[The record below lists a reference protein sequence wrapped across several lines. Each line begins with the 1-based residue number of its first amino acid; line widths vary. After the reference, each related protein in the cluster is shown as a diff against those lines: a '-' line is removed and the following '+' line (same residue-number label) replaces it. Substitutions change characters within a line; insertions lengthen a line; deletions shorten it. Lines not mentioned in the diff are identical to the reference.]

1 MANQNR
7 KRLTETL
14 TKVGIIN
21 ECQFIPSEKDEKVIL
36 SVLYKGKKY
45 KTNTL
50 WGKDID
56 EFAENLAC
64 GIDVGT
70 SSVALEKVNE
80 AHGYAEEDRQT
91 NLIMQ
96 LRTYAKSFAGVQFEG
111 RHPHDSFDMYVMNSG
126 EIDSINHW
134 IEMMPLYHE
143 DLSRDAIKKM
153 MVDMLK
159 NQEVLVID
167 NKVFSRLSFDKL
179 MDKWETD
186 NDRKLAQDIKEKLIN
201 DYIERYAEKV

>member
-1 MANQNR
+1 MANMNK
-7 KRLTETL
+7 KRLTEVL
-14 TKVGIIN
+14 TRVGIIN
-21 ECQFIPSEKDEKVIL
+21 ECQLIASEKNEKVIL
-36 SVLYKGKKY
+36 SVLYKGKQY

-56 EFAENLAC
+56 EFGENLAC
-64 GIDVGT
+64 GLEVGT
-70 SSVALEKVNE
+70 NSVACEKVNE

-96 LRTYAKSFAGVQFEG
+96 LRTYAKNFANVQFTG

-126 EIDSINHW
+126 DIDSIQHW
-134 IEMMPLYHE
+134 IEMMPQYH
-143 DLSRDAIKKM
+143 DNLNRDAVKAM

-159 NQEVLVID
+159 NQTVVIIEG
-167 NKVFSRLSFDKL
+167 KVFPRLSFDKL

-186 NDRKLAQDIKEKLIN
+186 NDRKLAEDIKQKLI
-201 DYIERYAEKV
+201 DSYIEKYAERV